1 MMATNPKSPFQG
13 QAGERQEAATKKST
27 LEGVICTNPG
37 RDIAPVYK
45 RIYVPELDKNL
56 VRKVDETNLFEFIQA
71 SKSQTDLA
79 TLQKRFIELGEIPA
93 VDPTMT
99 YSDAVMPSDIHS
111 LYNMVNDVNGS
122 FQKLP
127 ESVQA
132 VFGDAQSY
140 LNAILDGSYN
150 QKLADAFA
158 PKQNNVNENETK
170 GEE

>member
-1 MMATNPKSPFQG
+1 MANNPFKNAGSSGQG
-13 QAGERQEAATKKST
+13 QEKASPKST
-27 LEGVICTNPG
+27 LEGVICTNRG
-37 RDIAPVYK
+37 CDIAPVYK
-45 RIYVPELDKNL
+45 RVYNKELDANI
-56 VRKVDETNLFEFIQA
+56 VEKVDETNLFEFIQA

-79 TLQKRFIELGEIPA
+79 TLQKRFIELGEIPN

-122 FQKLP
+122 FNKLP

-132 VFGDAQSY
+132 VFGDSQGY
-140 LNAILDGSYN
+140 LQAILDGSYN
-150 QKLADAFA
+150 SKLAEAFA
-158 PKQNNVNENETK
+158 PKQNNANETETK